1 MSDACAKLNA
11 TVRLALVNTT
21 NETLVFM
28 DILREVLNVLHRLS
42 LSLVSSSKAIQTQA
56 PRAWFR
62 IQHAQKMSIL
72 RGKLNE

>member
-56 PRAWFR
+56 LERDLEFSMHKRWA
-62 IQHAQKMSIL
+62 S
-72 RGKLNE
+72 